1 MTDPAAAR
9 RAFLLAQVENLE
21 ALGFVIVGIAEPLF
35 DAIQVRREEDDSFIV
50 EIAARDEATPFT
62 AQQVD
67 ALEALAFASEADT
80 WVGAPLGSAG
90 DAVDAVEDVLAKVL
104 TIAPDAAVD
113 VRHGTLREER
123 AAEAK
128 VATMRAFIEP
138 VLESITG
145 QPAVRDADDDYML
158 ELADMRV
165 FVAPRAFP
173 GRPPIIRVFAI
184 TNASLNLTP
193 DLGLFLSRLNFSL
206 AFGRFS
212 IDADRR
218 AVWFDETL
226 LGDQVTADEL
236 AFVVRIVAE
245 TAGEWDEKIGSM
257 FGGSYRGDGSAAP
270 GDTASAKPG
279 QGGYL

>member
-9 RAFLLAQVENLE
+9 RAFLSAQVDNLE
-21 ALGFVIVGIAEPLF
+21 ALGFVVVGLAEPPF
-35 DAIQVRREEDDSFIV
+35 DAIQVRREQDDSFII

-62 AQQVD
+62 AEQ
-67 ALEALAFASEADT
+67 AEALAKLAFSVQTQT
-80 WVGAPLGSAG
+80 WVGKPLSSAA
-90 DAVDAVEDVLAKVL
+90 DAVNVVEDVLANVL
-104 TIAPDAAVD
+104 SIPPNTAVD
-113 VRHGTLREER
+113 VRHGSVREER

-128 VATMRAFIEP
+128 VAEMRAFIEP

-145 QPAVRDADDDYML
+145 QPAVRDQDDDYMVD
-158 ELADMRV
+158 LADMRV

-173 GRPPIIRVFAI
+173 GRPAIIRVFAI

-193 DLGLFLSRLNFSL
+193 DLGLFLARLNFSL

-226 LGDQVTADEL
+226 LGDQVTGDEL

-245 TAGEWDEKIGSM
+245 TAGEWDDKIGSM
-257 FGGSYRGDGSAAP
+257 FGGSYRGDGTATP